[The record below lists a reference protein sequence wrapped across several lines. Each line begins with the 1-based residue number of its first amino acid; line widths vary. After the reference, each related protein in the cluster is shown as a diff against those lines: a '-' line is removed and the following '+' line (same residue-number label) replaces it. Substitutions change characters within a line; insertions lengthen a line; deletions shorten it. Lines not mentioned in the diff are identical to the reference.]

1 MVLQLFKCTTAVSVP
16 VAIFKYF
23 VVFQLFINI
32 ELPFLMQFARN
43 AFTQRVFCIDQNNHR
58 MKFYLERRR
67 SFLGK
72 MLHIIENR

>member
-1 MVLQLFKCTTAVSVP
+1 MVLQLFKCSIAVSVP
-16 VAIFKYF
+16 VAFFKYF
-23 VVFQLFINI
+23 YVFQKLIKI

-43 AFTQRVFCIDQNNHR
+43 ASTQRVFCIDQNNQR
-58 MKFYLERRR
+58 MKFYLERLR

>member
-1 MVLQLFKCTTAVSVP
+1 MVLQLFKCTIAVSVP
-16 VAIFKYF
+16 VANFSYFLIFQSPIK
-23 VVFQLFINI
+23 I

-43 AFTQRVFCIDQNNHR
+43 ASTQRVFCIDHNIQC
-58 MKFYLERRR
+58 MKFYLERLR

>member
-1 MVLQLFKCTTAVSVP
+1 MPDT
-16 VAIFKYF
+16 IFKLF
-23 VVFQLFINI
+23 VVFQQPIKI

-43 AFTQRVFCIDQNNHR
+43 ASTQRVFCIDQKNQR
-58 MKFYLERRR
+58 MKFYLERHR